1 LKEKH
6 ENRLKDMMTF
16 ETEYFKKLDKKLEE
30 LKTKKNLKN
39 KNLESEKTTMLTGVR
54 HFKDPREIKKE

>member
-54 HFKDPREIKKE
+54 PFKDPREIKKE